1 MTAKIK
7 LNAASG
13 GGSFSLQAPSSS
25 SNNRVF
31 TIPDVADGTIAT
43 TATAGKILQV
53 VNSQSTSTGS
63 IHLNP
68 TKTLINIPNQSV
80 SITPTSSSS
89 KILISFQQYGES
101 GTSSHQQNIVLKR
114 AISGGATTEI
124 KGDTGSNANQTA
136 VFTQLAVAYHADDN
150 NSTPEVG
157 HCSNYYDSPNTT
169 SAVTYTLAMQD
180 GESTSYYYYNR
191 CVNDA
196 NSNFVERGISWI
208 TVMEVSA

>member
-53 VNSQSTSTGS
+53 VAGSTQTAVSEGFSQTRFVDTN
-63 IHLNP
+63 L
-68 TKTLINIPNQSV
+68 TA

-89 KILISFQQYGES
+89 KVFVTGFLCYYFSMGQNGSADWNFAITDGSNNILDGTTNDTEGYAQDDSGGKTGRRHPISFL
-101 GTSSHQQNIVLKR
+101 H
-114 AISGGATTEI
+114 
-124 KGDTGSNANQTA
+124 
-136 VFTQLAVAYHADDN
+136 
-150 NSTPEVG
+150 
-157 HCSNYYDSPNTT
+157 SPNTT
-169 SAVTYTLAMQD
+169 SSFTYKIRMNARYSQY
-180 GESTSYYYYNR
+180 S
-191 CVNDA
+191 A
-196 NSNFVERGISWI
+196 NLIAQKNGTANNISRI
-208 TVMEVSA
+208 ILMEVAA